1 MSRAVGRAGL
11 AATMRAALPGVVFA
25 LLLGSIF
32 WQQPRT
38 MSYFGINLLLS
49 LALPVLLAS
58 MAQMLLMA
66 IGDLDLSIGSFVSLV
81 TCVAAVILPE
91 RPVLGVLCLVGL
103 VGAYGLVGLL
113 VAWRELPSV
122 VVTLGLSFVWL
133 GLAVI
138 LLPTPGGTAP
148 AWLATLMHERPPLMP
163 LSLWGAVLVGGL
175 MQLAVMRSAIGTV
188 VRGMGGNARAV
199 ARSGW
204 NLVALRAGVY
214 AAAGALGVLSGLAL
228 VGTTTSGD
236 ANLAGRYTLLTIA
249 AVILGGGEFVGGRVS
264 PTGAVLG
271 ALTLTLAASLLTFL
285 HVPSDWQIGVQ
296 GLILI
301 LVLALHAGIGL
312 LSARRVAA

>member
-1 MSRAVGRAGL
+1 MGSISLAGVL
-11 AATMRAALPGVVFA
+11 RAALPAVVFT

-32 WQQPRT
+32 WYQPRT
-38 MSYFGINLLLS
+38 VSYFGVDLLLS
-49 LALPVLLAS
+49 LAVPVLLAS

-81 TCVAAVILPE
+81 TCVSAVILPG
-91 RPVLGVLCLVGL
+91 RPVLGVLCLLGLVGLYGL
-103 VGAYGLVGLL
+103 VGALI
-113 VAWRELPSV
+113 AWRELPSV

-133 GLAVI
+133 GMAVI

-148 AWLATLMHERPPLMP
+148 AWLATAMHARPVLMP
-163 LSLWGAVLVGGL
+163 LSLWAAVGVAAV
-175 MQLAVMRSAIGTV
+175 MQWAVMRSAVGTV
-188 VRGMGGNARAV
+188 VRGMGGNPRAV

-204 NLVALRAGVY
+204 NLLALRSGVY

-249 AVILGGGEFVGGRVS
+249 SVILGGGEFTGGRIS
-264 PTGAVLG
+264 PVGAVLG
-271 ALTLTLAASLLTFL
+271 ALTLALASSLLTFL

-301 LVLALHAGIGL
+301 VILALRAGIEAV
-312 LSARRVAA
+312 SARPATA

>member
-1 MSRAVGRAGL
+1 MRL
-11 AATMRAALPGVVFA
+11 ASLLRAALPALVFA
-25 LLLGSIF
+25 LLLGAIF
-32 WQQPRT
+32 AQQPRT

-58 MAQMLLMA
+58 MSQMLLMT
-66 IGDLDLSIGSFVSLV
+66 IGDLDLSIGAFVSLV
-81 TCVAAVILPE
+81 TCIAAAILPTH
-91 RPVLGVLCLVGL
+91 PLLGTACLLGL
-103 VGAYGLVGLL
+103 VIAYGLVGLL
-113 VAWRELPSV
+113 IAWRSLPAV

-133 GLAVI
+133 GLAII

-148 AWLATLMHERPPLMP
+148 AWLATLMHAKPLLMP
-163 LSLWGAVLVGGL
+163 LSLWGALVVAAL
-175 MQLAVMRSAIGTV
+175 MHFAVKRSALGTV
-188 VRGMGGNARAV
+188 IRGFGGNPRAV

-204 NLVALRAGVY
+204 NLLALRTGIY

-249 AVILGGGEFVGGRVS
+249 AVILGGGEFTGGRVS

-301 LVLALHAGIGL
+301 AVLALQAGIAL
-312 LSARRVAA
+312 LSRDRTLPA

>member
-1 MSRAVGRAGL
+1 MRL
-11 AATMRAALPGVVFA
+11 ASLLRAALPALVFA
-25 LLLGSIF
+25 LLLGTIF
-32 WQQPRT
+32 LQQPRT

-58 MAQMLLMA
+58 MSQMLLMT
-66 IGDLDLSIGSFVSLV
+66 IGDLDLSIGAFVSLV
-81 TCVAAVILPE
+81 TCIAAAILPAN
-91 RPVLGVLCLVGL
+91 PLLGTACLL
-103 VGAYGLVGLL
+103 ALILLYALVGLL
-113 VAWRELPSV
+113 IAWRSLPAV

-133 GLAVI
+133 GLAGI

-148 AWLATLMHERPPLMP
+148 AWLATLMHAKPPLMP
-163 LSLWGAVLVGGL
+163 LSLWAALLVAAL
-175 MQLAVMRSAIGTV
+175 MHLAVKRSALGTV
-188 VRGMGGNARAV
+188 IRGFGGNPRAV
-199 ARSGW
+199 IRSGW
-204 NLVALRAGVY
+204 NPLALRAGLY

-249 AVILGGGEFVGGRVS
+249 AVILGGGEFTGGRVS
-264 PTGAVLG
+264 PIGAVLG

-301 LVLALHAGIGL
+301 TVLALQAGIAL
-312 LSARRVAA
+312 LSRDRAIPA